1 MTRPEIDAR
10 IGLLTGRTKGKKRY
24 VAKGKKK

>member
-1 MTRPEIDAR
+1 MTRSEIDAR

-24 VAKGKKK
+24 VVKGKKK